1 MRTVNGKYGVIVA
14 LMTLIGVCA
23 FVVLPCFAQQD
34 QGGKGGG
41 PDRSFAMYFDYPE
54 IILPGGNKKVDLNL
68 SFNNKGKQDETIYF
82 NYQIPAGWRASAEGY
97 GAAVTALYLP
107 TGEVKSVTF
116 GIIPDGNT
124 GAGVY
129 YFKLDARTQ
138 DGALKASQKL
148 KVTLLAK
155 EKQKEGEI
163 ILTTSYPVLQGSSD
177 GKFEFALSVNN
188 KTRKELPFNLI
199 AAPPKGWNVNF
210 KPPFKDTYISS
221 LMLKPEESENVT
233 VLVTP
238 DPFATANEFTI
249 PITVMAEGFKAEAS
263 LKVIITG
270 TYKVDVGTD
279 TGLLSLSTQ
288 RGKASTLSIY
298 VQNTGS
304 ATLQDVSLL
313 SVKPENWKVTFS
325 PEKIVSLDP
334 GKLEQIE
341 VSIEPGEDSLVGDYA
356 VGVSVNAEKSSDNL
370 ELRVT
375 VKASAA
381 WGWIGL
387 GIICLVIAG
396 LFGLFRALGRR

>member
-1 MRTVNGKYGVIVA
+1 MKIVNEKYRMVVA
-14 LMTLIGVCA
+14 LITLVLFG
-23 FVVLPCFAQQD
+23 FVAALPCSAEPN
-34 QGGKGGG
+34 QGTKGSG
-41 PDRSFAMYFDYPE
+41 PDRSFTMYFDYPE
-54 IILPGGNKKVDLNL
+54 IILPGGSKKTDLNL
-68 SFNNKGKQDETIYF
+68 TFKNKGKRDETVYF
-82 NYQIPAGWRASAEGY
+82 NYQIPAGWRATAEGY

-107 TGEVKSVTF
+107 AGELKSVTF
-116 GIIPDGNT
+116 GIIPDVNT

-129 YFKLDARTQ
+129 QFKLDARTQ

-148 KVTLLAK
+148 QVTLLPK
-155 EKQKEGEI
+155 QKQKEGEI

-199 AAPPKGWNVNF
+199 ADPPKGWHVNF

-238 DPFATANEFTI
+238 DPFATAKDFTI
-249 PITVMAEGFKAEAS
+249 PITVMAEDFKAEAS

-270 TYKVDVGTD
+270 TYKIDVGTD

-288 RGKASTLSIY
+288 RGKSSNLSIY

-313 SVKPENWKVTFS
+313 SVKPENWKVMFS
-325 PEKIVSLDP
+325 PEKIASLEP
-334 GKLEQIE
+334 GKLEQVE
-341 VSIEPGEDSLVGDYA
+341 VTIEPGEDSLVGDYA
-356 VGVSVNAEKSSDNL
+356 VGVSVNTEKSSDNL

-381 WGWIGL
+381 WGWIGVGL
-387 GIICLVIAG
+387 IILVIGG
-396 LFGLFRALGRR
+396 LFALFRALGRR